1 MLFVWLAVVFLL
13 GAVIGTYVL
22 NPAIYR
28 LPFEKSLLWPGWR
41 CASCSQPVRWYDTL
55 PLVGWWL
62 RLGHCRTCGA
72 RFSFR
77 FFFVELFTGLCFVGL
92 FYLDVVVNV
101 HRLSSLPHD
110 AIAHGEIPWTAWV
123 LFTHHA
129 LLVCF
134 LLVASF
140 IDLDHFEIP
149 LPVTTTGT
157 LVGLVGAVLLP
168 WPWPDPL
175 PPPPP
180 PPPPI
185 FAESRWIGMPFEPKA
200 VGVYSWPVWHP
211 LPGWLAPG
219 GNWQTGLLTG
229 LAGVLVG
236 TMMLR
241 AVRFIFGVG
250 RGTEGLGVGDA
261 DLMMMAGA
269 FLGWQPVVIA
279 FFVSVFPA
287 LVIGVTQ
294 LLFRGKQELA
304 FGPSLSVGI
313 MITMLCWRWIG
324 GALYPIFFDGT
335 MLLILGVAAAIFLL
349 IASFVIR
356 LTRGRPE
363 PPKE

>member
-41 CASCSQPVRWYDTL
+41 CASCSQPVRWFDTL

-62 RLGHCRTCGA
+62 RMGRCRTCGA

-77 FFFVELFTGLCFVGL
+77 FFFVELMTGLCFVAL
-92 FYLDVVVNV
+92 FYLDVVKNI
-101 HRLSSLPHD
+101 HGLKSLPDD

-129 LLVCF
+129 LLLCF

-149 LPVTTTGT
+149 LPITTTGT

-168 WPWPDPL
+168 WPWPDAI
-175 PPPPP
+175 PPPSGHDQSHLLAIARGIPGAVSAP
-180 PPPPI
+180 
-185 FAESRWIGMPFEPKA
+185 EA
-200 VGVYSWPVWHP
+200 VGVYSWPLWHP
-211 LPGWLAPG
+211 LPNWLAPG
-219 GNWQTGLLTG
+219 DNWQTGLLTG
-229 LAGVLVG
+229 LAGILVG

-269 FLGWQPVVIA
+269 FIGWQPVVIA

-287 LVIGVTQ
+287 LVIGLGQ

-304 FGPSLSVGI
+304 FGPSLSLGI
-313 MITMLCWRWIG
+313 MITMLSWRWIG
-324 GALYPIFFDGT
+324 RALTPIFFDGT
-335 MLLILGVAAAIFLL
+335 MLLVLAVAAAIFLF
-349 IASFVIR
+349 IASVVIR
-356 LTRGRPE
+356 LTRGRP
-363 PPKE
+363 KEQ